1 MNRSEDL
8 IFRCFASGSSGN
20 CYYLGTHTKGILI
33 DAGISSRTII
43 RCLHEM
49 HIAPSQIAGLLVTHD
64 HADHIRSVGTLAD
77 RFHIPVYTT
86 ALIHEGMEQ
95 NHGLHKKISANKRYF
110 KIGEPWQLAGLN
122 INSFEVEHDATQ
134 CVGFFIDNGEQH
146 FMLLTD
152 CGSPNENIANFIR
165 QANHIVIEANHDE
178 DILLNG
184 NYPIYL
190 KERVLSD
197 KGHQSNHTCGQ
208 LLSSNYH
215 TGMRNIFLCHLSEE
229 NNDPKVALNTVANYF
244 VGIGIQNGKDIHIQ
258 ALERLNPS
266 PIYILNNEIIHTI

>member
-20 CYYLGTHTKGILI
+20 CYYLGTRTKGILI

-122 INSFEVEHDATQ
+122 INSFEVDHDATQ

-146 FMLLTD
+146 FMLFADGKSTRD
-152 CGSPNENIANFIR
+152 SRISGAREC
-165 QANHIVIEANHDE
+165 
-178 DILLNG
+178 
-184 NYPIYL
+184 
-190 KERVLSD
+190 
-197 KGHQSNHTCGQ
+197 
-208 LLSSNYH
+208 SSLDG
-215 TGMRNIFLCHLSEE
+215 T
-229 NNDPKVALNTVANYF
+229 K
-244 VGIGIQNGKDIHIQ
+244 
-258 ALERLNPS
+258 
-266 PIYILNNEIIHTI
+266 